1 MTELQNRKSDF
12 LGCGWKFP
20 PQIDAVT
27 GRVKMS
33 CGEESIRE
41 SVRAVLFTGKG
52 ERAILPEFGCDI
64 GRYAFSDMSRID
76 QKSMEQEVVD
86 ALIRWE
92 PRILHPKAQIKTDR
106 MSEGM
111 VEILVSCTVRTT
123 NNPYNMVF
131 PYYLSEGSSSFAFGK
146 G

>member
-1 MTELQNRKSDF
+1 MMQLQNRKSDF

-27 GRVKMS
+27 GRVKLS
-33 CGEESIRE
+33 CGEESIKE

-52 ERAILPEFGCDI
+52 ERAMLPEFGCDI

-92 PRILHPKAQIKTDR
+92 PRILHPKAQIITDR
-106 MSEGM
+106 LSEGV

-131 PYYLSEGSSSFAFGK
+131 PYYLSEGSS
-146 G
+146 